1 MSLTGAPWISRHRR
15 GLRPLVYHLLGQGP
29 KTGAEL
35 MDEIERL
42 SRGFWRPSPGSV
54 YPLLDE
60 MTQEGVLKR
69 GSDGKYT
76 LSGPAAHFGG
86 WGPGRFGPRNVE
98 EALVELRGLVAYLED
113 LKQSRASEFE
123 QGLPAMK
130 DVAARLASIAESH

>member
-1 MSLTGAPWISRHRR
+1 
-15 GLRPLVYHLLGQGP
+15 
-29 KTGAEL
+29 

-69 GSDGKYT
+69 ASDGKYS
-76 LSGPAAHFGG
+76 LSASPAHERG
-86 WGPGRFGPRNVE
+86 WGPGRFGPRNVD
-98 EALVELRGLVAYLED
+98 EAIVELRGLVAYLED
-113 LKQSRASEFE
+113 LKQSRTSEFE

-130 DVAARLASIAESH
+130 DVAGKLVAITENH